1 MNEQSVT
8 GHSYSVAF
16 DLIKEVVN
24 NHEII
29 VIDRK
34 DEYDFMKKSLPKNV
48 ILVKCN
54 NKVNKL
60 NIKVDE

>member
-34 DEYDFMKKSLPKNV
+34 DEYDFMKKSLPMDR
-48 ILVKCN
+48 CQ
-54 NKVNKL
+54 
-60 NIKVDE
+60 